1 MRMPDAAGLPVTNP
15 LPPHHQPDAGWSE
28 ARRGKFLA
36 LLAESGNVRGAAL
49 ACGLSPQSAY
59 KLRRREPG
67 FARAWLAA
75 ILLARDHTEQVLADR
90 ALLGVE
96 EPVFYRGEQVGVR
109 RRYDTR
115 LLLAHMARLDALA
128 DESAMAD
135 AARFDELVALA
146 AGERFA
152 VPGDDDGP
160 DEPDLPLGRGAFAES
175 AAKAACAA
183 RDAALPE
190 PFGDEEWDRRDAQI
204 AAAGD
209 TARTRAAAS
218 WDEWYARACARVDA
232 ATHAPMPLHRVSDSP
247 LLARPGLR
255 AWTLST
261 VSTNGLAMGL
271 MGGVPMVPAKGGS
284 RKIPHITEPP
294 PLRRGDGLYRMR

>member
-15 LPPHHQPDAGWSE
+15 LPPHHQPDGGWSE
-28 ARRGKFLA
+28 ARRCKFLA
-36 LLAESGNVRGAAL
+36 LLAESGNVRAAAL

-75 ILLARDHTEQVLADR
+75 ILLARDHAEQVLADR

-135 AARFDELVALA
+135 AALRRTGRAGRRRALRRAGRWRRPRRAGPA
-146 AGERFA
+146 AGARRFCRKRRE
-152 VPGDDDGP
+152 GGM
-160 DEPDLPLGRGAFAES
+160 RGARRG
-175 AAKAACAA
+175 AA
-183 RDAALPE
+183 R
-190 PFGDEEWDRRDAQI
+190 
-204 AAAGD
+204 
-209 TARTRAAAS
+209 
-218 WDEWYARACARVDA
+218 
-232 ATHAPMPLHRVSDSP
+232 
-247 LLARPGLR
+247 
-255 AWTLST
+255 T
-261 VSTNGLAMGL
+261 V
-271 MGGVPMVPAKGGS
+271 
-284 RKIPHITEPP
+284 
-294 PLRRGDGLYRMR
+294 RG